1 MGEVDD
7 YLSGLD
13 PSARAA
19 FERVRDLAMEIVP
32 DAEQG
37 RSYGMAALRYQHK
50 PLLGFLATK
59 RHLSIFP
66 FSPGSVE
73 AVREELDG
81 FDLSKGTVRFGAAA
95 PLPDAAVRSIVRHR
109 LAEILGTV

>member
-1 MGEVDD
+1 MGELDD
-7 YLSGLD
+7 YLSGLE

-19 FERVRDLAMEIVP
+19 FARVRDLAMEIVP

-37 RSYGMAALRYQHK
+37 RSYGMAALRYRNK

-66 FSPGSVE
+66 FSPASVE
-73 AVREELDG
+73 AVREELAG
-81 FDLSKGTVRFGAAA
+81 FDLSKGTVRFSAET
-95 PLPDAAVRSIVRHR
+95 PLPDEPVRSLVRHR
-109 LAEILGTV
+109 LAEILGVV